1 MAAGQKRLLTNQL
14 GRIQK
19 MTRRHR
25 NDTATYRE
33 LQNYGDRVKSFN
45 MAVNKL
51 VEYARVQA
59 EVDTTPHRTIDD
71 IKDARITTLRRAINR
86 INRIA

>member
-1 MAAGQKRLLTNQL
+1 MA
-14 GRIQK
+14 
-19 MTRRHR
+19 RRHR

-33 LQNYGDRVKSFN
+33 LPNYGDRVKSFN

-59 EVDTTPHRTIDD
+59 EIDTTPPRTIDD
-71 IKDARITTLRRAINR
+71 IKEAIITTLRRAIT
-86 INRIA
+86 IIGQLT

>member
-1 MAAGQKRLLTNQL
+1 MA
-14 GRIQK
+14 
-19 MTRRHR
+19 RRHG

-33 LQNYGDRVKSFN
+33 LRNYGDRVKSFN

-59 EVDTTPHRTIDD
+59 EIDTTPRRTVDD
-71 IKDARITTLRRAINR
+71 IKESRIRTLRRVITR
-86 INRIA
+86 IGQLT

>member
-1 MAAGQKRLLTNQL
+1 MA
-14 GRIQK
+14 
-19 MTRRHR
+19 RRHR

-33 LQNYGDRVKSFN
+33 LTNYGDRVKSFN

-59 EVDTTPHRTIDD
+59 EIDTTPRRTVDD
-71 IKDARITTLRRAINR
+71 IKEARITTLRRAITR
-86 INRIA
+86 IGQLT

>member
-1 MAAGQKRLLTNQL
+1 MA
-14 GRIQK
+14 
-19 MTRRHR
+19 RRHR

-33 LQNYGDRVKSFN
+33 LPNYGDRVKSFN

-59 EVDTTPHRTIDD
+59 EIDTTPRRTVDD
-71 IKDARITTLRRAINR
+71 MKEARIMTLRRAINR
-86 INRIA
+86 ISQLT